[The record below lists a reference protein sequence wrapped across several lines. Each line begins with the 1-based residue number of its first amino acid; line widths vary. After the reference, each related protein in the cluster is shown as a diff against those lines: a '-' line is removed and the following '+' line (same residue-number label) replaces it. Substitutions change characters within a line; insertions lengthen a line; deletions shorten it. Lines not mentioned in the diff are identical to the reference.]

1 MNVNPLGVVLNVLL
15 IASYSSNPRC
25 INIFVYSTT
34 CAYVRYEPNIILLRV
49 TVAPEPAVLRIDAK
63 ISSLLR
69 YATQLVGLYC

>member
-15 IASYSSNPRC
+15 IASYSSNPCC

-49 TVAPEPAVLRIDAK
+49 IHAPEPTVRRIDAK

-69 YATQLVGLYC
+69 YVTQLVGLYY